1 MARFSGVIC
10 LIFLCQYLSMTPAA
24 EGGLVI
30 SIGNVIVPAGGT
42 GTADV
47 TIMSDSPM
55 DLLGFYNAEFI
66 ITGDGTQAW
75 FVDPQP
81 QDELA
86 LGTYLFAGPGSS
98 QIDPAVLPSGL
109 VDVTKT
115 NYLVFDF
122 ANSDLTGPF
131 THLLAQLQFATDA
144 GAPTQSFTIS
154 LVPGSLAS
162 TMGTFFT
169 DMNFDTEIPFSV
181 VNGTLNLTASAQ
193 AVPEPASICLTGLAV
208 LGLGTGSWCR
218 RKLGRSRSPDSD
230 VATCLNTP

>member
-1 MARFSGVIC
+1 MARLNGVIC
-10 LIFLCQYLSMTPAA
+10 LTFLCQCFSMTPPA

-30 SIGNVIVPAGGT
+30 SIGNVTIPAGGT

-47 TIMSDSPM
+47 TIMSDSPI

-86 LGTYLFAGPGSS
+86 LGTYIFAGPGSG
-98 QIDPAVLPSGL
+98 QIDPVLSPSGF

-131 THLLAQLQFATDA
+131 THLLAQLQFATNA
-144 GAPTQSFTIS
+144 GAPTQSFSIS

-162 TMGTFFT
+162 TTGTFFT
-169 DMNFDTEIPFSV
+169 DTSFNTEIPFSI
-181 VNGTLNLTASAQ
+181 VNGTLHLTASAQ
-193 AVPEPASICLTGLAV
+193 AVPEPASIWLTGLAV
-208 LGLGTGSWCR
+208 LGFGTGSWCR
-218 RKLGRSRSPDSD
+218 RKSRLSRTAVS
-230 VATCLNTP
+230 AAAAISNTP